1 MLDIPADKR
10 DGFTKLIEH
19 YSDRDWR
26 LDHLYYVQD
35 DLGTKVLYQRRTAQ
49 RAYCENSWLLDI
61 IAKARQLGFSTEI
74 AIEITDLCVFRKDT
88 ACGIIDYKLE
98 DAKKKLAKIRFAY
111 VNLPA
116 YLRQKVSLTKDNE
129 DELRFSNGSSVVVGT
144 THRGGTLQ
152 FLHVS
157 EFGKT
162 AVEKPEVAKEI
173 ITGAFNTIAPGGQ
186 IKVESTTHGS
196 SGKFFE
202 MVEQAKAKLASGTP
216 LTVLDFKLHFYGWM
230 YKDDYRVQKS
240 HVVITQEVIEYFA
253 ELRGK
258 YGIEVDGDQMAWY
271 QQKLNQLGWDDMRS
285 EFPSHLDECFFNSI
299 EGAFFKKELSAA
311 RMENRIGHRVPHDPT
326 RRVYTAWDKG
336 INEKSDKNSIWWF
349 QHDGVRFRWIDYYE
363 NAGETLAH
371 YANVVE
377 DKRIKRK
384 FIYAEH
390 YGPHDL
396 MQRVWAS
403 TGLTAKTM
411 KDVGLD
417 VGIKFTIVPRVDDK
431 EVSIEAAR
439 RVLGNSWICQEY
451 CKRGVEGLDNYRKT
465 WSKILGQWTST
476 PFHDWAS
483 NPADAFQCGSMGA
496 QPEKKQSPRGD
507 RFDRKRGSQWS
518 Q

>member
-1 MLDIPADKR
+1 MLDIPADQR
-10 DGFTKLIEH
+10 DGFKKLMQH
-19 YSDRDWR
+19 YGDRDWR

-35 DLGTKVLYQRRTAQ
+35 ETGTKVLYQRRTAQ
-49 RAYCENSWLLDI
+49 KAYCENSWLFDV

-111 VNLPA
+111 EFLPP
-116 YLRQKVSLTKDNE
+116 YIKQKVSLTKDNE

-152 FLHVS
+152 FLHIS
-157 EFGKT
+157 EFGKV

-173 ITGAFNTIAPGGQ
+173 ISGAFNTIAPGQQ
-186 IKVESTTHGS
+186 IKIESTCHGTN
-196 SGKFFE
+196 GKFYE
-202 MVEQAKAKLASGTP
+202 IVEEAKKKRLDGTP
-216 LTVLDFKLHFYGWM
+216 LTPLDFKLHFYGWM
-230 YKDDYRVQKS
+230 FRDDYRLPIGS
-240 HVVITQEVIEYFA
+240 VVLTTEVIEYFA
-253 ELRGK
+253 MLKAEHGVV
-258 YGIEVDGDQMAWY
+258 VDGDQMAWY
-271 QQKLNQLGWDDMRS
+271 QSKLNLLGTDEMRS
-285 EFPSHLDECFFNSI
+285 EFPSILDECFFKSI
-299 EGAFFKKELSAA
+299 EGAIFKQEMSKA
-311 RMENRIGHRVPHDPT
+311 RQERRVGFPVPHDPT
-326 RRVYTAWDKG
+326 RRVYTSWDKG
-336 INEKSDKNSIWWF
+336 MNERSDRNSIWWF

-377 DKRIKRK
+377 EKRVARK
-384 FIYAEH
+384 FIYADH

-411 KDVGLD
+411 KDVAAE
-417 VGIKFTIVPRVDDK
+417 VGINFTIVPRVDDK
-431 EVSIEAAR
+431 DISVEAAR
-439 RVLGNSWICQEY
+439 RVLNNSWICQEH
-451 CKRGVEGLDNYRKT
+451 CSRGIEGLDNYRKT
-465 WSKILGQWTST
+465 WDKVTGQWMTK

-496 QPEKKQSPRGD
+496 VPEKKERSRGD
-507 RFDRKRGSQWS
+507 RWDRNRGSQWS